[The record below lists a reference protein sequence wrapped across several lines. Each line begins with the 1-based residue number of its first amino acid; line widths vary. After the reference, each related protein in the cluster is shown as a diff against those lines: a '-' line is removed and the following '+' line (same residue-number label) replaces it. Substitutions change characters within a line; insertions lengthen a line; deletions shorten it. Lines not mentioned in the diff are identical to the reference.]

1 MKLLLLGFLLWQ
13 AANPGADSE
22 QNHLRYERAIA
33 VPAATA
39 TDDGQACAIL
49 DGQIYAHAAPS
60 LKDLRVYQKTDGQ
73 KTSEVPYAVTLSES
87 SEADTEPAKVVNLG
101 MRGKT
106 IVFNLE
112 MPDRSY
118 TDVTLDLDAHNFIAS
133 ATVYGVADADPPALI
148 KLGTYTLFDLTTQ
161 HLSRSTTL
169 HLQEASFHKLFIE
182 LDISPAPGAPA
193 FQPEQAIVQGANV
206 PPSREAQ
213 TLYSMVATT
222 SAFTQRGRQT
232 IATFNL
238 PARIPVERVSFAV
251 APSFTGN
258 FSRDVEIVGHTSGTP
273 PSGAETLTGNV
284 LRVRMK
290 QAGRE
295 ISQQQLSVPATLGA
309 NLQADATVE
318 IRVDNGDDT
327 PLPLTLVSLEMRQR
341 RLCFRVPTASDL
353 TLFYGDPKLDAPV
366 YDYARLLSLP
376 ADVRTATLAAE
387 QPNAAFVPRPEPLRP
402 LTERH
407 PELLWIVLLAVVCI
421 LAVVALHSA
430 KRMPK

>member
-1 MKLLLLGFLLWQ
+1 MKLLLLGFFLWQ
-13 AANPGADSE
+13 VANPGANSA
-22 QNHLRYERAIA
+22 QNHLRYERAISL
-33 VPAATA
+33 PAATA
-39 TDDGQACAIL
+39 SDDGQACAIL

-73 KTSEVPYAVTLSES
+73 KASEVPYAVTLSES
-87 SEADTEPAKVVNLG
+87 SESDTESAKVVNLG

-112 MPDRSY
+112 MPDRPY
-118 TDVTLDLDAHNFIAS
+118 TDVTLDLDAHDFIAS
-133 ATVYGVADADPPALI
+133 ATVFGVADAASSAQT

-182 LDISPAPGAPA
+182 LEVSPAPGAAA
-193 FQPEQAIVQGANV
+193 FQAEQSIVQGANV

-213 TLYSMVATT
+213 TLYTRVATT
-222 SAFTQRGRQT
+222 SAFTQHGRQT

-238 PARIPVERVSFAV
+238 PARIPVEHVSFAV

-258 FSRDVEIVGHTSGTP
+258 FSRDVDVVGRTNGAP
-273 PSGAETLTGNV
+273 PSGAETLTGN
-284 LRVRMK
+284 
-290 QAGRE
+290 
-295 ISQQQLSVPATLGA
+295 
-309 NLQADATVE
+309 
-318 IRVDNGDDT
+318 IRVNNGDDT
-327 PLPLTLVSLEMRQR
+327 PLSLTSVSLEMRQR
-341 RLCFRVPTASDL
+341 RLCFRVPATPDL
-353 TLFYGDPKLDAPV
+353 TLFYGDPELDAPV

-376 ADVRTATLAAE
+376 AGVRIATLAAE
-387 QPNAAFVPRPEPLRP
+387 QPNATFVPRAEPLRP

>member
-1 MKLLLLGFLLWQ
+1 MKLLLLGFFLWQ
-13 AANPGADSE
+13 VANPVANYA

-39 TDDGQACAIL
+39 TDDNQACAIL

-60 LKDLRVYQKTDGQ
+60 LKDLRVYQKIDGQ
-73 KTSEVPYAVTLSES
+73 KASEVPYAVTLSES
-87 SEADTEPAKVVNLG
+87 SESDTESAKVVNLG

-106 IVFNLE
+106 VVFNLE
-112 MPDRSY
+112 MPDRPY
-118 TDVTLDLDAHNFIAS
+118 TDVTLDLDAHDFIAS
-133 ATVYGVADADPPALI
+133 ATVYGVADAPSSVQT

-169 HLQEASFHKLFIE
+169 HLQEASFHKLFLE
-182 LDISPAPGAPA
+182 LEVSPAPGAAA
-193 FQPEQAIVQGANV
+193 FQAEQSIVQGANV

-213 TLYSMVATT
+213 TLYTRVATT
-222 SAFTQRGRQT
+222 SAFTQHGRQT

-238 PARIPVERVSFAV
+238 PAHIPVEHVSFAV

-258 FSRDVEIVGHTSGTP
+258 FSRDVEVVGRTNGAP
-273 PSGAETLTGNV
+273 PSGAETLTGNI

-318 IRVDNGDDT
+318 VRVNNGDDT
-327 PLPLTLVSLEMRQR
+327 PLPLTSVSLEMRQR
-341 RLCFRVPTASDL
+341 RLCFRVPATPDL
-353 TLFYGDPKLDAPV
+353 TLFYGDPELDAPV

-376 ADVRTATLAAE
+376 TGVRIATLAAE
-387 QPNAAFVPRPEPLRP
+387 QPNAAFVPRPKPLKP